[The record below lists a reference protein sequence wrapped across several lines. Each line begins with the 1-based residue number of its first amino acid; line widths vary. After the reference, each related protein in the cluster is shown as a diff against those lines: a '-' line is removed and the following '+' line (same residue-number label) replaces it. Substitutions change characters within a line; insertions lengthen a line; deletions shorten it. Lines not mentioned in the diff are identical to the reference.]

1 MYGSFGQK
9 GPQSG
14 YADVQTSTQA
24 GKRFAWGR
32 SFGYDEE
39 AGTSLYPGLEG
50 ADAEMRW
57 GFIRKVYGILT
68 FQVLLTVISVGT
80 VVAVPALRDFIVNT
94 PGLYLVLAISPIVLI
109 FPLSCYSQSHP
120 LNLILL
126 AVYTVALS
134 LSVGV
139 IASFTAAP
147 IVFEALLLTFLVT
160 ASLTAYTFYAIRRG
174 ADFSFLGPILWVSL
188 LVLIA
193 WGFLQIFFPMGHVSR
208 TIFAALG
215 ALLFSVYIV
224 YDTENLIKRFNYD
237 EYIWASVM
245 LYIDVINLF
254 INLLAL
260 LRETQES
267 N

>member
-14 YADVQTSTQA
+14 YSDVQRSTGA
-24 GKRFAWGR
+24 GKGFAWGR
-32 SFGYDEE
+32 TRGYDEE

-68 FQVLLTVISVGT
+68 FQILLTLVTVGT
-80 VVAVPALRDFIVNT
+80 VVAVPTLRDFIVNT
-94 PGLYLVLAISPIVLI
+94 PGLYLVLAISPIILI
-109 FPLSCYSQSHP
+109 FPLACYSQSHP
-120 LNLILL
+120 LNLVLL
-126 AVYTVALS
+126 AVYTIALS

-147 IVFEALLLTFLVT
+147 IVFEALLLTFIVV
-160 ASLTAYTFYAIRRG
+160 ASLTAYTFYAVRQG
-174 ADFSFLGPILWVSL
+174 ADFSYLGPILWVSV
-188 LVLIA
+188 LVLIG

-208 TIFAALG
+208 TIYAALG
-215 ALLFSVYIV
+215 ALVFSVYIV
-224 YDTENLIKRFNYD
+224 YDTENLIKRHSYD

-245 LYIDVINLF
+245 LYIDVLNLF
-254 INLLAL
+254 INLLSL
-260 LRETQES
+260 LRETQD